1 MNGEGKNVE
10 ERYLKSKQ
18 KSNTFK
24 FKVIFVVTEK
34 NLVDGE
40 VPVK

>member
-1 MNGEGKNVE
+1 MDGEGKM
-10 ERYLKSKQ
+10 RRSGYLKSKQ
-18 KSNTFK
+18 KSNTLK

-34 NLVDGE
+34 NLVDDE